1 MFKRILPAAVV
12 TAIFLV
18 AAGCGGSSPKPSS
31 TGAKDVSPA
40 GDIPDNQAYVAY
52 APAGGRYRVSVPE
65 GWSRTTAGRAVTFTD
80 KLNTIRMESLTA
92 GAPPSVAAARR
103 DDLPKLA
110 RTVRGFK
117 PETVTTV
124 RRKAGTAVKVTY
136 LAAGPANAVTGK
148 AQVDAVERYAFFRNG
163 KEVVLTLSGPRGA
176 DNVDPWRT
184 VTDSLR
190 WT

>member
-1 MFKRILPAAVV
+1 M
-12 TAIFLV
+12 
-18 AAGCGGSSPKPSS
+18 
-31 TGAKDVSPA
+31 
-40 GDIPDNQAYVAY
+40 
-52 APAGGRYRVSVPE
+52 SVPE

-163 KEVVLTLSGPRGA
+163 KEVVLTLSGPRGRGQRGSLA
-176 DNVDPWRT
+176 NGHRLPALD
-184 VTDSLR
+184 VTPMLEVDSLYR
-190 WT
+190 FFHAGDDETLALQGVSFGVRAGELVAVTRAVGIG